1 MLRTKR
7 NAVMTSIIAMILAA
21 SRWLALSFPPPAP
34 AFEDRGVP
42 TGIAPSPE
50 PFEAKPHQKKFDYNY
65 S

>member
-1 MLRTKR
+1 
-7 NAVMTSIIAMILAA
+7 MTSIIAMILAA

-50 PFEAKPHQKKFDYNY
+50 PFEAKPHQKKFDCNY